1 MDDGVVCHAESH
13 FKVRAILCCAEHA

>member
-1 MDDGVVCHAESH
+1 MNDGVVCHAESH